1 MIILYINIII
11 LQYFRI
17 DIYLHFFTSSK
28 LFFLDII
35 AQKMESAKSE
45 PNLAIQNIS
54 FTGSEEYLEE
64 NKENCVPDEFNDQNI
79 K

>member
-1 MIILYINIII
+1 
-11 LQYFRI
+11 
-17 DIYLHFFTSSK
+17 
-28 LFFLDII
+28 
-35 AQKMESAKSE
+35 MESAKSE

-54 FTGSEEYLEE
+54 FAGSEEYLEE